1 MLAKPP
7 ALPHSK
13 ALHVKPDLMPRRLA
27 LSAIATP
34 WGLMASGRPA
44 WAGPAAHAPA
54 RETAAA
60 RVVTVTYLKSQPGR
74 LAQLERFVRANWF
87 AMDAVAVQQGLFV
100 DYVWLDRGTDDGPW
114 NAIVKVTYNDD
125 KGFAGIED
133 RWAAIKAAHKEV
145 RPDDLGFRDLGR
157 VLETVVLYERA
168 PFASGNAASA
178 RR

>member
-1 MLAKPP
+1 MQT
-7 ALPHSK
+7 
-13 ALHVKPDLMPRRLA
+13 DLVSRRLA

-34 WGLMASGRPA
+34 LCLMASDRSA
-44 WAGPAAHAPA
+44 WAAGAADVRA

-74 LAQLERFVRANWF
+74 LPQLERFVRANWF

-114 NAIVKVTYNDD
+114 NAIVKVTYNDE
-125 KGFAGIED
+125 KGFAGIQD
-133 RWAAIKAAHKEV
+133 RWAPIKAAHKEV

-157 VLETVVLYERA
+157 VLETVDLYERA
-168 PFASGNAASA
+168 PFASVNAASA